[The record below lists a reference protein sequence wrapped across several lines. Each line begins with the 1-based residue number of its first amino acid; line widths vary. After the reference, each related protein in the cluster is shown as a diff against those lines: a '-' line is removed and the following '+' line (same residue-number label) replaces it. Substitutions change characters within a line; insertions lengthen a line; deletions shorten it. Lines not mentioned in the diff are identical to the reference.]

1 MTKIFETVSTARRP
15 SKQRPKSL
23 ILAVPPVMK
32 EYLELEHQSM
42 IRWTACIDENN
53 EKYIKISKID
63 WLMTWIGTNSQ
74 QWVTVFSRTN
84 LICWELAYHC
94 NNNHNLMYM

>member
-1 MTKIFETVSTARRP
+1 
-15 SKQRPKSL
+15 
-23 ILAVPPVMK
+23 
-32 EYLELEHQSM
+32 
-42 IRWTACIDENN
+42 
-53 EKYIKISKID
+53 
-63 WLMTWIGTNSQ
+63 MTWIGTNSQ